1 MTKNTSETIG
11 CDLGD
16 KRTEICVLHE
26 NGQKERH
33 SIKTTREALQ
43 RFFTRTPAH
52 VVIEVGAQSR
62 WVAALLNELGHRA
75 TVANPRRVKLISASD
90 SKMDQHDAELLARLG
105 RADVS
110 LLAPVQHRA
119 PRPQTELAV
128 AKARDLLVATRTRLI
143 NHVRGVLKAE
153 GQRLPKCTA
162 ESFARKT
169 RVAIPTALAPA
180 LGPLYET
187 LHKLDEQIR
196 EHDRSIEL
204 IAKRYPDV
212 DVLSQPPGVGVLT
225 ALVFILTLEDKERF
239 ASSRTA
245 GAFIGLRPRK
255 SQSGDRDPQL
265 HITKAGDPLLRKLL
279 VGSANYIL
287 GPFGKDSDLRRWGL
301 ALAKRGGKNAKK
313 RATVA
318 VARKVAVL
326 MHRLWVTGEVYEPLG
341 YRQRREQEPTGAAA

>member
-1 MTKNTSETIG
+1 MTNNTSDTIG

-16 KRTEICVLHE
+16 KRTEICVLHAD
-26 NGQKERH
+26 GTKEQH
-33 SIKTTREALQ
+33 SIRTTREAF
-43 RFFTRTPAH
+43 RNFFARPPAH

-62 WVAALLNELGHRA
+62 WVLALLNDLNHRV

-105 RADVS
+105 RADVV

-119 PRPQTELAV
+119 PRAQTDLAV

-143 NHVRGVLKAE
+143 NHVRGVLKGE
-153 GQRLPKCTA
+153 GKPLPRCTA

-169 RVAIPTALAPA
+169 RDAIPAALVPA
-180 LGPLYET
+180 LGPIYET
-187 LHKLDEQIR
+187 LLKLDEQIR
-196 EHDRSIEL
+196 EHDRSIER

-212 DVLSQPPGVGVLT
+212 DVLSQPRGVGVLT

-239 ASSRTA
+239 ASSRSA

-255 SQSGDRDPQL
+255 SQTGNSDPQL
-265 HITKAGDPLLRKLL
+265 HITKAGDPFLRKLL

-301 ALAKRGGKNAKK
+301 TLAKRGGKNAKK

-318 VARKVAVL
+318 VARKLAVL
-326 MHRLWVTGEVYEPLG
+326 MHRLWVTGEVYQPLG
-341 YRQRREQEPTGAAA
+341 YHHGRQEQPAGAAA